1 MHYAKARPYDSYDRV
16 AYKAP
21 YTNRPHNLGG
31 DTTTYG
37 EFLEQYDCF
46 HLHPKREDDPAW
58 RYDATTDTI
67 YEDYNI
73 VDEVSSP
80 QSHTVRFSQH

>member
-1 MHYAKARPYDSYDRV
+1 M

-21 YTNRPHNLGG
+21 YTNTTLYRPHNLGG

-37 EFLEQYDCF
+37 EF
-46 HLHPKREDDPAW
+46 LHPKREDDPAW

-67 YEDYNI
+67 VEDYNI
-73 VDEVSSP
+73 VDEVG
-80 QSHTVRFSQH
+80 QFTLISH